1 MFNNKNKTSIILF
14 SFSFLWRFDLFY
26 FIKDR
31 IPLGGTFGFKAERT
45 AAGMDDSSTPTPT
58 KSNKVG
64 SVNGDDERLAELY
77 KGLDE

>member
-1 MFNNKNKTSIILF
+1 MGNDCCKSKKGAEIE
-14 SFSFLWRFDLFY
+14 
-26 FIKDR
+26 K
-31 IPLGGTFGFKAERT
+31 FKAERT